1 MTIAYT
7 CTKEIAYY
15 HYFPNTK
22 SYLNLYSLFPLL
34 GQNTNFLLIYMK

>member
-15 HYFPNTK
+15 QYFPNTK